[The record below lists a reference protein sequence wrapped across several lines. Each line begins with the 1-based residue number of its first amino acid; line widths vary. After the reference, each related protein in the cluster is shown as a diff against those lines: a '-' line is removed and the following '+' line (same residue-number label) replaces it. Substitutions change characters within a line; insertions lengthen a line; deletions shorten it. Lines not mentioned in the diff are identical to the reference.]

1 MTFSTSIGEVT
12 LGDVGNGCFV
22 HPADEVV
29 RRLTEEGTVRLPGTG
44 GPLGVVFASDG
55 GGRLFAVGEDGAV
68 YRSSTASSGPD
79 TAEFDRVADDL
90 PQFLDLL
97 HRSVLRFLRT
107 GEPGYL

>member
-12 LGDVGNGCFV
+12 LGDVGSGCFV
-22 HPADEVV
+22 HPAHEVV
-29 RRLTEEGTVRLPGTG
+29 RRLTEEGTVRLPGAG

-55 GGRLFAVGEDGAV
+55 G
-68 YRSSTASSGPD
+68 
-79 TAEFDRVADDL
+79 L

-107 GEPGYL
+107 GELGYP